1 MSTVVY
7 RVDPINCATKKSARN
22 ERALCVVFPLCR
34 LFSCCKLSTCW
45 NIVQNFSSSLT
56 LLDMSQVLEIHLA
69 AIVTIVVIWD
79 FLSCAAFFSF
89 FRYLQT
95 AADMAYCNFIH
106 RQVFVSNFVK
116 SPEPVGRRVI
126 ADHLTSSSSS
136 SGLVAGKAPRKSAL
150 ARAGPQ
156 NGFIVNNSTVGV
168 CICVTAGSCSLATP
182 GTGATD
188 GTGSLDP
195 RIINVSFNVSMS
207 NPFGNFQN
215 ISRHK

>member
-1 MSTVVY
+1 M
-7 RVDPINCATKKSARN
+7 
-22 ERALCVVFPLCR
+22 
-34 LFSCCKLSTCW
+34 
-45 NIVQNFSSSLT
+45 
-56 LLDMSQVLEIHLA
+56 LL
-69 AIVTIVVIWD
+69 
-79 FLSCAAFFSF
+79 FFSL

-136 SGLVAGKAPRKSAL
+136 SGLVARKSPRKSAL

-168 CICVTAGSCSLATP
+168 CICVTAGSCSLSTP

-195 RIINVSFNVSMS
+195 RIINVSFTFTVSMS
-207 NPFGNFQN
+207 DPFGHFKN
-215 ISRHK
+215 ISRHEMNHHLSNLHQNLQMEEKGVN